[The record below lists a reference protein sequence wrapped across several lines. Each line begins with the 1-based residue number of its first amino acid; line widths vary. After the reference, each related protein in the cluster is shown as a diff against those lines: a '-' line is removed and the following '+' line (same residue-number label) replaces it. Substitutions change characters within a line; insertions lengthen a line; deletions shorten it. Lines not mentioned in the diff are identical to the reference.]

1 MAQVENDNAEDLR
14 WYALRVLAQREEM
27 VKKLLIWR
35 GVKAFIKT
43 EQRARRKS
51 KQDVKRAPRTF
62 CAAPSYVFVGIDRG
76 RVNPWALAHDCHL
89 IRSVVSL
96 DGRPV
101 QLNPVALADFLGF
114 DDFDMPDY
122 FMYFRTRAD
131 AFAIGDSV
139 RIDNPSFEGFTLPVK
154 DIQRGE
160 AVFDLV
166 MMGRATELRVPLDQ
180 CYKAA

>member
-1 MAQVENDNAEDLR
+1 MTGTGELT
-14 WYALRVLAQREEM
+14 WFALRVIAQREDM

-35 GVKAFIKT
+35 GLKAFIKT
-43 EQRARRKS
+43 ERRARRKT
-51 KQDVKRAPRTF
+51 KRDVKREPRTF
-62 CAAPSYVFVGIDRG
+62 CAAPSYVFVALDLEEE
-76 RVNPWALAHDCHL
+76 NPWALVHRCHL

-101 QLNPVALADFLGF
+101 RLNPAALAEFLGF

-122 FMYFRTRAD
+122 FMFFRTQD
-131 AFAIGDSV
+131 EAFAIGDRV
-139 RIDNPSFEGFTLPVK
+139 RIESPSFEGFTLPVK

-160 AVFDLV
+160 AIFDLV
-166 MMGRATELRVPLDQ
+166 MMGKTTELRVPLER